1 MTTENTDKQMTLF
14 EHIEEMRTRLLY
26 SLLAI
31 IVLFFICF
39 AFSEQL
45 LTFLRAPL
53 EQALP
58 EQAEILHF
66 TAPLEVFLANLKV
79 SFLCAL
85 VFSCPIWLYHFW
97 RFTAPALMNK
107 ERKYLLPFLIVS
119 VALFWLGISF
129 CYYVILPLALDF
141 LISVGMKVGT
151 PIIKVSDY
159 ISLLIVLIFCFGLVF
174 ETPLILVLLSLLGLV
189 TADDLRKQRRFVLI
203 GTVILAALLTPPDP
217 ISQIGLAVPIYAM
230 YELSIIVIALIKKFS

>member
-1 MTTENTDKQMTLF
+1 MTLF

-26 SLLAI
+26 SMLAI
-31 IVLFFICF
+31 IILFFLCF
-39 AFSEQL
+39 AFAEHL
-45 LTFLRAPL
+45 LAFLRVPL

-66 TAPLEVFLANLKV
+66 TSPLEVFLANLKV

-85 VFSCPIWLYHFW
+85 VLSCPIWLYHFW

-107 ERKYLLPFLIVS
+107 ERRYLLPFIIVS

-141 LISVGMKVGT
+141 LITVGMKAGT

-159 ISLLIVLIFCFGLVF
+159 IALLIVLIFCFGLVF

-189 TADDLRKQRRFVLI
+189 TADELRRQRRIVLI

-217 ISQIGLAVPIYAM
+217 ISQIGLAVPIYSM
-230 YELSIIVIALIKKFS
+230 YELSIIVIALLKKFSTPD